1 MNQTSMEM
9 QKVQKSLTAI
19 KEKDDHISDRD
30 EEEEE
35 DEDKEDS
42 FGIRERN
49 TEHDEDSDLPIDS
62 SSTDSINTSLTDSN
76 DGKKGSKPN
85 SPTKIPTESSRI
97 QSSMQHM
104 QDKSSLKL
112 GVSTQLST

>member
-1 MNQTSMEM
+1 MMQTSMDME
-9 QKVQKSLTAI
+9 KVQLSLNAI
-19 KEKDDHISDRD
+19 KQKDDHISDRG
-30 EEEEE
+30 EEE
-35 DEDKEDS
+35 DEDEDREDS

-76 DGKKGSKPN
+76 DGDTGSKK
-85 SPTKIPTESSRI
+85 SPTKIPTESSWI
-97 QSSMQHM
+97 QSSMQHK

-112 GVSTQLST
+112 RVSTKLSP